1 MFDALRGRKDL
12 PREISNSQLLI
23 DLGNSR
29 LKWALWHAGVLVPG
43 KPIEHR
49 DGQLGDLQALLAGAE
64 RAANVWISS
73 TALGLSASLQ
83 AALGERLARVTRFFT
98 SPARALG
105 IQSAYPAPE
114 KLGCDRFLAMVGAA
128 ARVRDA
134 FLLADAGTALTLD
147 LVDALG
153 THHGGLIVPGPELMR
168 SALHR
173 GTAGVRAHALRK
185 LQPFAD
191 NTSDAVW
198 SGALQ
203 ACIAVIERSHA
214 LAGARFKTPPQLL
227 LSGGAAGLL
236 GANLRLEHQQLPD
249 LVLEGLGRWADEA
262 LAARDVDTAL
272 R

>member
-1 MFDALRGRKDL
+1 MMDA
-12 PREISNSQLLI
+12 QLLI

-29 LKWALWHAGVLVPG
+29 LKWAMWHAGVLIPG
-43 KPIEHR
+43 VPIEHR
-49 DGQLGDLQALLAGAE
+49 DGQLGDLDPLLNQARGATH
-64 RAANVWISS
+64 AWISS
-73 TALGLSASLQ
+73 TALGLSAPLR
-83 AALGERLARVTRFFT
+83 AALGERLAAATRFFV
-98 SPARALG
+98 SPAYALG
-105 IQSAYPAPE
+105 IQNAYTTPE
-114 KLGCDRFLAMVGAA
+114 KLGCDRFLAMAGAA
-128 ARVRDA
+128 ARLRDA

-147 LVDALG
+147 LVDAHG

-173 GTAGVRAHALRK
+173 GTAGVRSEALRTI
-185 LQPFAD
+185 QAFAD

-214 LAGARFKTPPQLL
+214 QASTRLKAPPQLL

-236 GANLRLEHQQLPD
+236 GAHLRVEHQQLPD

-262 LAARDVDTAL
+262 LSS
-272 R
+272 